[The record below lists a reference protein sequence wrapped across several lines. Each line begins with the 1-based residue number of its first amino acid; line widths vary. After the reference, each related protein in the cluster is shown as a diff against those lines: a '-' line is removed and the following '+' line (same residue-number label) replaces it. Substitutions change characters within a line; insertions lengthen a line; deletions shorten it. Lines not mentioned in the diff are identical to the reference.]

1 MTFVRHGDFQLYSFL
16 GGVGRRA
23 RVETCAL
30 VKCVVVVLQCI
41 TKKHVFLP
49 PFFII
54 VTILHSIY
62 YKMNY
67 RRLLQHDGSVLLL
80 RLLLLYPILF
90 LCRVVFYLYN
100 HTHLGAIHWNEVP
113 ALLQGSLLFDTVSIL
128 YLNSLFIILSLLP
141 FRFRN
146 RKGYQTLLQWVYIL
160 TNSLGLIVLNL
171 VDAVYFKNTFKRITP
186 EELHFFKEDD
196 NTSEILL
203 HELGANW
210 YFLLIIAL
218 LIFLL
223 LYFYKKIPI
232 RKCEEVTAKPR
243 LYYPINTLLL
253 AVAFVLFTFGIRG
266 TFSFENRPVTL
277 SNAALY
283 TQEAQKASLILSNP
297 FCIIRL
303 SGVKEM
309 EVLHYFDDA
318 TAAQYFSPYHY
329 PKGDS
334 GFTIGKKNIV
344 IIVLEGFSKE
354 HSKYLSPNLYPN
366 QAGFTPFLDS
376 LMRQGY
382 VFRNAFANGTRSV
395 EALPAIWASIPSYG
409 TPFAEMPQ
417 CVNNLDALPRLLAN
431 EGYSTHFFMG
441 AHANQMGFE
450 AFAKLAGVQH
460 FHNRADFEAHDKR
473 KGMANTWG
481 IWDMPFLQFMAHELN
496 RIDTPFCATV
506 YTLTSHH
513 PFDLPK
519 EYQGK
524 MPTGTTPMQP
534 CAAYTDLS
542 LRKFFATAAT
552 MPWFKNTLF
561 VFVADHVSPKIA
573 FEETHSAKGHT
584 AIQYFLYTPDGS
596 LRGESYDVTQQLD
609 IMPTVLGLLGYAK
622 PYFAFGRDVFHETER
637 RHVATSYIHEMYQCI
652 TDSMSV
658 YTNGQQCLHVYDVTD
673 IMQYSDI
680 RNPNNKQQQEVE
692 NYLKA
697 LLQCYTQHV
706 HDNRFQP

>member
-1 MTFVRHGDFQLYSFL
+1 
-16 GGVGRRA
+16 
-23 RVETCAL
+23 
-30 VKCVVVVLQCI
+30 
-41 TKKHVFLP
+41 
-49 PFFII
+49 
-54 VTILHSIY
+54 
-62 YKMNY
+62 MNY

-100 HTHLGAIHWNEVP
+100 HTLLGGLHWQEIP
-113 ALLQGSLLFDTVSIL
+113 GLIQGSLLFDTVSIL
-128 YLNSLFIILSLLP
+128 YLNVLFIILSLLP

-146 RKGYQTLLQWVYIL
+146 RNGYQKMLQWIYLV
-160 TNSLGLIVLNL
+160 TNSIGLIILNL
-171 VDAVYFKNTFKRITP
+171 ADAMYFRYAFKRITP

-196 NTSEILL
+196 NTSDILL
-203 HELGANW
+203 HEIGTYW
-210 YFLLIIAL
+210 YIPLIVAALIVLLT
-218 LIFLL
+218 FV
-223 LYFYKKIPI
+223 YKKIQI
-232 RKCEEVTAKPR
+232 RRVDEITARPR
-243 LYYPINTLLL
+243 IYYPVHTLLL
-253 AVAFVLFTFGIRG
+253 LLSFVLFTFGIRG
-266 TFSFENRPVTL
+266 TFNFENRPVTL

-283 TQEAQKASLILSNP
+283 TQDAQKASLILSNP

-303 SGVKEM
+303 SGVKDI
-309 EVLHYFDDA
+309 EVLHYFDDE
-318 TAAQYFSPYHY
+318 TAQKLFTPYHY
-329 PKGDS
+329 PQGENEYV
-334 GFTIGKKNIV
+334 IGKKNVV

-354 HSKYLSPNLYPN
+354 HSKHLSPHLYPEH
-366 QAGFTPFLDS
+366 AGYTPFLDS
-376 LMRQGY
+376 LMREGF

-481 IWDMPFLQFMAHELN
+481 IWDMPFLQFMANELN

-534 CAAYTDLS
+534 CVAYTDLS
-542 LRKFFATAAT
+542 IRKFFATASK
-552 MPWFKNTLF
+552 MPWYKNTLF

-573 FEETHSAKGHT
+573 FEETYSAKGHT

-622 PYFAFGRDVFHETER
+622 PYFAFGRDFFHETER

-706 HDNRFQP
+706 HDNDFHVPAPQKSH

>member
-1 MTFVRHGDFQLYSFL
+1 
-16 GGVGRRA
+16 
-23 RVETCAL
+23 
-30 VKCVVVVLQCI
+30 
-41 TKKHVFLP
+41 
-49 PFFII
+49 
-54 VTILHSIY
+54 
-62 YKMNY
+62 MNY
-67 RRLLQHDGSVLLL
+67 RRLLRHDGSVLLL

-90 LCRVVFYLYN
+90 LCRIVFYLYN
-100 HTHLGAIHWNEVP
+100 QTLLGGLHWQEIP
-113 ALLQGSLLFDTVSIL
+113 GLIQGSLLFDTVSIL
-128 YLNSLFIILSLLP
+128 YLNVLFIILSLLP

-146 RKGYQTLLQWVYIL
+146 RNGYQKMLQWIYLI
-160 TNSLGLIVLNL
+160 TNSIGLIILNL
-171 VDAVYFKNTFKRITP
+171 ADAMYFRYAFKRITP
-186 EELHFFKEDD
+186 EELHFFQQDD
-196 NTSEILL
+196 NTSDILL
-203 HELGANW
+203 HEIGTYW
-210 YFLLIIAL
+210 YIPLIVAALIVLLT
-218 LIFLL
+218 FV
-223 LYFYKKIPI
+223 YKKIQI
-232 RKCEEVTAKPR
+232 RRVDEITARPR
-243 LYYPINTLLL
+243 IYYPVHTLLL
-253 AVAFVLFTFGIRG
+253 LLSFVLFTFGIRG
-266 TFSFENRPVTL
+266 TFNFENRPVTL

-283 TQEAQKASLILSNP
+283 TQDAQKASLILSNP

-303 SGVKEM
+303 SGVKDI
-309 EVLHYFDDA
+309 EVLHYFDDE
-318 TAAQYFSPYHY
+318 TAQKLFTPYHY
-329 PKGDS
+329 PQGENEYV
-334 GFTIGKKNIV
+334 IGKKNVV

-354 HSKYLSPNLYPN
+354 HSKHLSPHLYPEH
-366 QAGFTPFLDS
+366 AGYTPFLDS
-376 LMRQGY
+376 LMREGF

-481 IWDMPFLQFMAHELN
+481 IWDMPFLQFMANELN

-534 CAAYTDLS
+534 CVAYTDLS
-542 LRKFFATAAT
+542 IRKFFATASK
-552 MPWFKNTLF
+552 MPWYKNTLF

-573 FEETHSAKGHT
+573 FEETYSAKGHT

>member
-1 MTFVRHGDFQLYSFL
+1 
-16 GGVGRRA
+16 
-23 RVETCAL
+23 
-30 VKCVVVVLQCI
+30 
-41 TKKHVFLP
+41 
-49 PFFII
+49 
-54 VTILHSIY
+54 
-62 YKMNY
+62 MNY
-67 RRLLQHDGSVLLL
+67 RRLLRHDGSVLLL

-90 LCRVVFYLYN
+90 LCRIVFYLYN
-100 HTHLGAIHWNEVP
+100 QTLLGGLHWQEIP
-113 ALLQGSLLFDTVSIL
+113 GLIQGSLLFDTVSIL
-128 YLNSLFIILSLLP
+128 YLNVLFIILSLLP

-146 RKGYQTLLQWVYIL
+146 RNGYQKMLQWIYLI
-160 TNSLGLIVLNL
+160 TNSIGLIILNL
-171 VDAVYFKNTFKRITP
+171 ADAMYFRYAFKRITP
-186 EELHFFKEDD
+186 EELHFFQQDD
-196 NTSEILL
+196 NTSDILL
-203 HELGANW
+203 HEIGTYW
-210 YFLLIIAL
+210 YIPLIVAALIVLLT
-218 LIFLL
+218 FV
-223 LYFYKKIPI
+223 YKKIQI
-232 RKCEEVTAKPR
+232 RRVDEITARPR
-243 LYYPINTLLL
+243 IYYPVHTLLL
-253 AVAFVLFTFGIRG
+253 LLSFVLFTFGIRG
-266 TFSFENRPVTL
+266 TFNFENRPVTL

-283 TQEAQKASLILSNP
+283 TQDAQKASLILSNP

-303 SGVKEM
+303 SGVKDI
-309 EVLHYFDDA
+309 EVLHYFDDE
-318 TAAQYFSPYHY
+318 TAQKLFTPYHY
-329 PKGDS
+329 PQGENEYV
-334 GFTIGKKNIV
+334 IGKKNVV

-354 HSKYLSPNLYPN
+354 HSKHLSPHLYPEH
-366 QAGFTPFLDS
+366 AGYTPFLDS
-376 LMRQGY
+376 LMREGF

-441 AHANQMGFE
+441 SHANQMGFE
-450 AFAKLAGVQH
+450 AFAKIAGVQH

-481 IWDMPFLQFMAHELN
+481 IWDMPFLQFMAQELN

-506 YTLTSHH
+506 FTLTSHH
-513 PFDLPK
+513 PFVLPK
-519 EYQGK
+519 EYEGK

-534 CAAYTDLS
+534 CVAYTDLS
-542 LRKFFATAAT
+542 LRKFFATASR
-552 MPWFKNTLF
+552 MPWYKNTLF

>member
-1 MTFVRHGDFQLYSFL
+1 
-16 GGVGRRA
+16 
-23 RVETCAL
+23 
-30 VKCVVVVLQCI
+30 
-41 TKKHVFLP
+41 
-49 PFFII
+49 
-54 VTILHSIY
+54 
-62 YKMNY
+62 MNY
-67 RRLLQHDGSVLLL
+67 RRLLRHDGSVLLL

-90 LCRVVFYLYN
+90 LCRIVFYLYN
-100 HTHLGAIHWNEVP
+100 QTLLGGLHWQEIP
-113 ALLQGSLLFDTVSIL
+113 GLIQGSLLFDTVSIL
-128 YLNSLFIILSLLP
+128 YLNVLFIILSLLP

-146 RKGYQTLLQWVYIL
+146 RNGYQKMLQWIYLI
-160 TNSLGLIVLNL
+160 TNSIGLIILNL
-171 VDAVYFKNTFKRITP
+171 ADAMYFRYAFKRITP
-186 EELHFFKEDD
+186 EELHFFQQDD
-196 NTSEILL
+196 NTSDILL
-203 HELGANW
+203 HEIGTYW
-210 YFLLIIAL
+210 YIPLIVAALIVLLT
-218 LIFLL
+218 FV
-223 LYFYKKIPI
+223 YKKIQI
-232 RKCEEVTAKPR
+232 RRVDEITARPR
-243 LYYPINTLLL
+243 IYYPVHTLLL
-253 AVAFVLFTFGIRG
+253 LLSFVLFTFGIRG
-266 TFSFENRPVTL
+266 TFNFENRPVTL

-283 TQEAQKASLILSNP
+283 TQDAQKASLILSNP

-460 FHNRADFEAHDKR
+460 FHNRTDFEAHDKR

-481 IWDMPFLQFMAHELN
+481 IWDMPFLQFMAQELN

-506 YTLTSHH
+506 FTLTSHH
-513 PFDLPK
+513 PFVLPK
-519 EYQGK
+519 EYEGK

-534 CAAYTDLS
+534 CVAYTDLS
-542 LRKFFATAAT
+542 IRKFFATASK

-609 IMPTVLGLLGYAK
+609 IMPTVLGLLNYQK

-706 HDNRFQP
+706 HDNDFHVPAPQKSH

>member
-1 MTFVRHGDFQLYSFL
+1 
-16 GGVGRRA
+16 
-23 RVETCAL
+23 
-30 VKCVVVVLQCI
+30 
-41 TKKHVFLP
+41 
-49 PFFII
+49 
-54 VTILHSIY
+54 
-62 YKMNY
+62 MNY
-67 RRLLQHDGSVLLL
+67 RRLLRHDGSVLLL

-90 LCRVVFYLYN
+90 LCRIVFYLYN
-100 HTHLGAIHWNEVP
+100 QTLLGGLHWQEIP
-113 ALLQGSLLFDTVSIL
+113 GLIQGSLLFDTVSIL
-128 YLNSLFIILSLLP
+128 YLNVLFIILSLLP

-146 RKGYQTLLQWVYIL
+146 RNGYQKMLQWIYLI
-160 TNSLGLIVLNL
+160 TNSIGLIILNL
-171 VDAVYFKNTFKRITP
+171 ADAMYFRYAFKRITP
-186 EELHFFKEDD
+186 EELHFFQQDD
-196 NTSEILL
+196 NTSDILL
-203 HELGANW
+203 HEIGTYW
-210 YFLLIIAL
+210 YIPLIVAALIVLLT
-218 LIFLL
+218 FV
-223 LYFYKKIPI
+223 YKKIQI
-232 RKCEEVTAKPR
+232 RRVDEITARPR
-243 LYYPINTLLL
+243 IYYPVHTLLL
-253 AVAFVLFTFGIRG
+253 LLSFVLFTFGIRG
-266 TFSFENRPVTL
+266 TFNFENRPVTL

-460 FHNRADFEAHDKR
+460 FHNRADFEAQDKR
-473 KGMANTWG
+473 PDMANTWG
-481 IWDMPFLQFMAHELN
+481 IWDMPFLQFMANELN

-534 CAAYTDLS
+534 CVAYTDLS
-542 LRKFFATAAT
+542 IRKFFATASK
-552 MPWFKNTLF
+552 MPWYKNTLF

-573 FEETHSAKGHT
+573 FEETHSAKGRT
-584 AIQYFLYTPDGS
+584 AILYFMYTPDGS
-596 LRGESYDVTQQLD
+596 LRGEGNDVTQQLD
-609 IMPTVLGLLGYAK
+609 IMPTVLGLLNYQK

-652 TDSMSV
+652 TDSLSL
-658 YTNGQQCLHVYDVTD
+658 YTDGINRLHVYDSQDV
-673 IMQYSDI
+673 MQYSDI
-680 RNPNNKQQQEVE
+680 NQPQDSEQQKVE
-692 NYLKA
+692 IYFKA
-697 LLQCYTQHV
+697 LLQSYTQHV